1 MNYLDICKAWNK
13 NFIVCHIYYEV
24 SQNSYLVDKSVYLQS
39 ISINYPFLFFQFN
52 GRIELR
58 EKPRD
63 LSTEKCLRANLPQVT
78 FMWSV
83 TAAKKDW
90 LS

>member
-39 ISINYPFLFFQFN
+39 TIYQLSFLIF
-52 GRIELR
+52 
-58 EKPRD
+58 
-63 LSTEKCLRANLPQVT
+63 
-78 FMWSV
+78 SV
-83 TAAKKDW
+83 
-90 LS
+90 